1 MESRT
6 KKSGENTAKKMNAN
20 PRQSSEDRD
29 VKQGILTADV
39 FFSLLLV
46 TFPRVICVFDPFPS
60 TKLR

>member
-39 FFSLLLV
+39 FLAILFIISY
-46 TFPRVICVFDPFPS
+46 IS
-60 TKLR
+60 